1 MQLKALPLWPG
12 VSLTLI
18 EDVGG
23 WRFNSWSHFMQPLP
37 LPAADDRERYFASAA
52 DAAEYFR
59 TICPRT
65 FS

>member
-1 MQLKALPLWPG
+1 MQLQALPLWPG
-12 VSLTLI
+12 VSMTLI
-18 EDVGG
+18 QDADG
-23 WRFNSWSHFMQPLP
+23 WRFNSWSHHMEALAPPSEQ
-37 LPAADDRERYFASAA
+37 DREKRFASAA